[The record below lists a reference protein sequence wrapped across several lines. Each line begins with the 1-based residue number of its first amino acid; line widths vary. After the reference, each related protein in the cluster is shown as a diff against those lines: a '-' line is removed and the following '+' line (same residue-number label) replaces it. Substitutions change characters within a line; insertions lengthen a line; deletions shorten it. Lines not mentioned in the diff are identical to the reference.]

1 MEGTCNGRAVGMS
14 RDREGRQSAALAV
27 RALDKALEIQRPLV
41 LRHLARMRRTRP
53 NSSPAEIIRALEKH
67 YLATVVSSGVAVGG
81 AAAAPGVGTAA
92 ALALSVGEVGVFLEA
107 SVLFSLAIAEVHG
120 VTIDDLERRRTLVLA
135 VILGNSGSATVE
147 KIAQRTGQHWARK
160 AINSIPI
167 ETIRAIN
174 RVLGRNFVT
183 KFGTEEGIIVLGRV
197 VPFGIGAVIGGGAN
211 AALGTTVTRA
221 ARRAFG
227 PPPASFAVDGDRDGA
242 APNVEPES
250 AIPDEEA

>member
-1 MEGTCNGRAVGMS
+1 MGERDGVGC
-14 RDREGRQSAALAV
+14 DREGRQSATLAV
-27 RALDKALEIQRPLV
+27 RALDKALAIQRPIV

-53 NSSPAEIIRALEKH
+53 NSSPAEIIHALEKH

-81 AAAAPGVGTAA
+81 TAAAPGVGTAA

-135 VILGNSGSATVE
+135 VVLGNSGSATVE
-147 KIAQRTGQHWARK
+147 RIAQRTGHHWARM

-183 KFGTEEGIIVLGRV
+183 KFGTKEGIIVLGRV

-221 ARRAFG
+221 AKRAFG
-227 PPPASFAVDGDRDGA
+227 PPPASPAVDGDRDGA
-242 APNVEPES
+242 ARNVEPES
-250 AIPDEEA
+250 AFTDEEA

>member
-1 MEGTCNGRAVGMS
+1 MGP
-14 RDREGRQSAALAV
+14 DREGRQFGALAV
-27 RALDKALEIQRPLV
+27 RALDKALAIQRPIV
-41 LRHLARMRRTRP
+41 LRHLDGMRRTRP
-53 NSSPAEIIRALEKH
+53 NTSPAEIIHALEKH

-81 AAAAPGVGTAA
+81 TAAAPGVGTAA

-135 VILGNSGSATVE
+135 VVLGNSGSATVE
-147 KIAQRTGQHWARK
+147 EIAQRMGQHWARR

-183 KFGTEEGIIVLGRV
+183 KFGTKEGIIVLGRV
-197 VPFGIGAVIGGGAN
+197 VPFGVGALIGGGAN
-211 AALGTTVTRA
+211 AALGATVTRA

-227 PPPASFAVDGDRDGA
+227 PPPASGDGA

-250 AIPDEEA
+250 PFTDEEA

>member
-1 MEGTCNGRAVGMS
+1 MDERDGTGGDRA
-14 RDREGRQSAALAV
+14 GRQPAALAV
-27 RALDKALEIQRPLV
+27 RALDNALAIQRPIV
-41 LRHLARMRRTRP
+41 LRHLDRMRRTRP
-53 NSSPAEIIRALEKH
+53 NRSPAEIIHALEKH

-81 AAAAPGVGTAA
+81 TAAAPGVGTAA

-135 VILGNSGSATVE
+135 VVLGNSGSATVE
-147 KIAQRTGQHWARK
+147 RVAQRTGQHWARMT
-160 AINSIPI
+160 INSIPI

-174 RVLGRNFVT
+174 RILGRNFVT
-183 KFGTEEGIIVLGRV
+183 KFGTKEGIIVLGRV

-227 PPPASFAVDGDRDGA
+227 PPPASLVVDGDRNRA

-250 AIPDEEA
+250 AFIDEEA